1 MARVTVSTFWAQRV
15 NDTLVPVD
23 AESWAEFSKIPRNR
37 QIYVEAKQPRN
48 SAHLRLY
55 WALVHRIANAVGCTP
70 EALSSHLK
78 VRTGHV
84 TTVKTKDGLREYP
97 ASISF
102 AALDQ
107 TQFSEF
113 YNRCITVIC
122 EDLGLRR
129 PDILEACKDL
139 IDGGTEKR

>member
-1 MARVTVSTFWAQRV
+1 MSDFWASRV
-15 NDTLVPVD
+15 GDSLTPVD
-23 AESWAEFSKIPRNR
+23 AESFAAFSKLPFGRPLHI
-37 QIYVEAKQPRN
+37 EAKQPRN
-48 SAHLRLY
+48 GAHHRLY
-55 WALVHRIANAVGCTP
+55 WALVHRIANAVGCAP

-84 TTVKTKDGLREYP
+84 ATVRTKDGLREYP